1 MDNRWQQMYQAK
13 LRTPDDAT
21 AMIRDGEVISTAL
34 SNGQPVG
41 LYEAIVKRVK
51 ERKLHKPTIL
61 AASLAAG
68 MSLMDPEI
76 KDKIEYDSLF
86 VWEERERIKEGYF
99 TYSPVKLGDLQRI
112 SIQGLRPVQVALLR
126 VSPMDRHGFFSLGVN
141 VDIGWDMAKSNP
153 HRRLLIVEVNRY
165 MPRTHGNNQVHIS
178 EVDVITE
185 HHIPLVEEPTPP
197 MKKEWEMI
205 GQYVAEMVP
214 DGATLQLGV
223 GGIPGAVGR
232 YLMDKRELGVHSEV
246 ISDVF
251 LDLYEAGV
259 ITCTKKTFMPH
270 KWVGA
275 FVEGTQKIYDFVHE
289 NPLVEMHGCGMVNN
303 PYVIAQHENMIS
315 VNATLQVDL
324 TGQCASESIGP
335 VQYSST
341 GGQLDFV
348 QGAWMSKGGKSFIC
362 TESVVVNKKGE
373 RKSKIVPQ
381 LYPGS
386 FVTTPRT
393 EVHWVVT
400 EYGAVLLKGQS
411 IKSRVESIISIAH
424 PDFRDELRY
433 AAKKMNL
440 VR

>member
-1 MDNRWQQMYQAK
+1 
-13 LRTPDDAT
+13 
-21 AMIRDGEVISTAL
+21 
-34 SNGQPVG
+34 
-41 LYEAIVKRVK
+41 
-51 ERKLHKPTIL
+51 
-61 AASLAAG
+61 
-68 MSLMDPEI
+68 
-76 KDKIEYDSLF
+76 
-86 VWEERERIKEGYF
+86 
-99 TYSPVKLGDLQRI
+99 
-112 SIQGLRPVQVALLR
+112 LLR

>member
-1 MDNRWQQMYQAK
+1 MYNKWQQMYQAK
-13 LRTPDDAT
+13 LTTADEAV
-21 AMIRDGEVISTAL
+21 AMIRDGEVISSAFG
-34 SNGQPVG
+34 NGQPVR
-41 LYEAIVKRVK
+41 LYEALVKRIL
-51 ERKLHKPTIL
+51 EGKLYKPTVL
-61 AASLAAG
+61 AATLVGG
-68 MSLMDPEI
+68 MSLMNPEV
-76 KDKIEYDSLF
+76 KDKIEFDSFF
-86 VWEERERIKEGYF
+86 VGDERERIKEGYF
-99 TYSPVKLGDLQRI
+99 TYSPVKFGDLQNI
-112 SIQGLRPVQVALLR
+112 SVQGLRPVQVSVMR
-126 VSPMDRHGFFSLGVN
+126 VSPMDRHGFFSTGVN
-141 VDIGWDMAKSNP
+141 VDFGWDMAKSNP
-153 HRRLLIVEVNRY
+153 HRRLLIVEVNHF
-165 MPRTHGNNQVHIS
+165 MPRTYGNNHVHIS

-185 HHIPLVEEPTPP
+185 HHVPLVEEPAPP
-197 MKKEWEMI
+197 IRKEWELI

-223 GGIPGAVGR
+223 GGIPSAVGH
-232 YLMDKRELGVHSEV
+232 YLKNKRDLGVHSEV

-259 ITCTKKTFMPH
+259 ITSAKKTFMPH

-275 FVEGTQKIYDFVHE
+275 FADGTQKLYDFVHE
-289 NPLVEMHGCGMVNN
+289 NPLVEMHGCGLVNS
-303 PYVIAQHENMIS
+303 PYIIAQNDNMIS

-324 TGQCASESIGP
+324 TGQCVSEAIGP

-348 QGAWMSKGGKSFIC
+348 QGAWMSRGGKSFIC
-362 TESVVVNKKGE
+362 MESTFVDKKGE

-411 IKSRVESIISIAH
+411 IKSRVASLISIAH
-424 PDFRDELRY
+424 PDFRDELRF
-433 AAKKMNL
+433 AARKL
-440 VR
+440 SYLG